1 MNWKARWIAGALGTI
16 ALGLGATEVAQGRAT
31 KVSVR
36 VSGTQTTQA
45 HVVDKGCS
53 DQGPV
58 TGDQSETHTFTTYR
72 PLIMVVTHSRRIG
85 FDLGYTRT
93 NQNALTKGSIDRNS
107 TLNANGDPVQ
117 CSSNSAPAVCGTK
130 AFSRLPLQV
139 GPVLAGNRFK
149 GVAIHNGITTP
160 RDPFPQ
166 CNGPGQ
172 SFPEVLDRPS
182 NNSLRFFYAPISA
195 SFLKGCSRATQSRTG
210 TGTAQVDD
218 PDATGTVAIRF
229 KVSVTRLRCL

>member
-1 MNWKARWIAGALGTI
+1 MNWKARWIAAALGAL
-16 ALGLGATEVAQGRAT
+16 LVGLMATAAAQGRAT

-36 VSGTQTTQA
+36 LSGTQTTQA
-45 HVVDKGCS
+45 HVVDRGCS
-53 DQGPV
+53 DQGTV
-58 TGDQSETHTFTTYR
+58 TGDQSESYSFTTYR

-93 NQNALTKGSIDRNS
+93 NQNALTKGTITRNS
-107 TLNANGDPVQ
+107 TLAANGSPIQ
-117 CSSNSAPAVCGTK
+117 CSSTSTPAMCGNK

-139 GPVLAGNRFK
+139 GPVLSGNTFK
-149 GVAIHNGITTP
+149 GVSIHNGITTP
-160 RDPFPQ
+160 RDPFTQ

-195 SFLKGCSRATQSRTG
+195 RFLKGCSRATQSRTG
-210 TGTAQVDD
+210 TGTASVDH
-218 PDATGTVAIRF
+218 PDATGTISIRF
-229 KVSVTRLRCL
+229 RVSVTRLRCI